1 MARTTVKRVEY
12 VNGIPRANLE
22 ELLAIFEKDKRLPS
36 VTSRRAWCKAR
47 KLDYGFINKWWWRRR
62 SAAVKEGYNLVNE
75 MYELPV
81 GTPPEIVE
89 EEEIIE
95 VETEEEEICVVEPPA
110 PTTPAPLSRKRR
122 IMSPNFDESLTI
134 PSSPLA
140 GGSDR
145 SSSRA
150 LQNSSPPIQGAYTPA
165 QIARKTVSFAPGTKD
180 LSPRRAKLSDLVLP
194 SFDEMDSCRERH
206 NPDITCDSC
215 SLRSPSTDPQTSP
228 APSSQNPV
236 APAIHA
242 SSAPILPSQEVIATS
257 LASQV
262 IAESQ
267 RNTTMPVS
275 YNQVVSAFPNST
287 AQVVYPNYNG
297 VSFAGS
303 DMARALYPFYL
314 PPAQSMPM
322 ASMFPMALP
331 SNPPFVFQLPSFPYN
346 ANPPPYTLMP
356 QMPGTGML
364 IDGNAFVQRGFSFP
378 QVPLLQP
385 TLEDSSRVYRADMDS
400 SQSLYWNL

>member
-1 MARTTVKRVEY
+1 MARTTVKRVKY

-22 ELLAIFEKDKRLPS
+22 ELVAIFEKDKRLPS
-36 VTSRRAWCKAR
+36 VMSRRAWCKAR
-47 KLDYGFINKWWWRRR
+47 KLEYGFINKWWWRRR

-89 EEEIIE
+89 EEEEIE
-95 VETEEEEICVVEPPA
+95 VASEEEEICVVEPPA
-110 PTTPAPLSRKRR
+110 LTTLAPLSRKRR
-122 IMSPNFDESLTI
+122 IASPIPDELFAL
-134 PSSPLA
+134 PSSPLVQ
-140 GGSDR
+140 GSDR
-145 SSSRA
+145 SSSRT
-150 LQNSSPPIQGAYTPA
+150 LQNSSSPIQGAYTPA

-180 LSPRRAKLSDLVLP
+180 LSPRSKLSDLVLP
-194 SFDEMDSCRERH
+194 SLDEMDSCRGRH

-228 APSSQNPV
+228 APSSQNSV
-236 APAIHA
+236 VLAIHT
-242 SSAPILPSQEVIATS
+242 SSAPVLPSQEVTATS
-257 LASQV
+257 LAPQV

-267 RNTTMPVS
+267 RNNSMPVS
-275 YNQVVSAFPNST
+275 YNQVVPAFPNAA
-287 AQVVYPNYNG
+287 AQILYPNYNG

-314 PPAQSMPM
+314 PPSQNMPM
-322 ASMFPMALP
+322 TSMFPMALQ
-331 SNPPFVFQLPSFPYN
+331 SNPSFVFQLPSLPYST
-346 ANPPPYTLMP
+346 NPPPYTLMP
-356 QMPGTGML
+356 QITGTGML
-364 IDGNAFVQRGFSFP
+364 IDGSAFAQRGFSFP

-385 TLEDSSRVYRADMDS
+385 TLEDSSRVYRADVDS

>member
-36 VTSRRAWCKAR
+36 VMSRRAWCKAR

-95 VETEEEEICVVEPPA
+95 VESEEEEIRVVEPPA

-122 IMSPNFDESLTI
+122 IMSPNPDESFTI
-134 PSSPLA
+134 PSSPLVR
-140 GGSDR
+140 GSDR
-145 SSSRA
+145 SSSRT

-180 LSPRRAKLSDLVLP
+180 LSPPRAKLSDLVLP
-194 SFDEMDSCRERH
+194 SFAEMDSCRGRH

-215 SLRSPSTDPQTSP
+215 SLRSPSTGAWIYQYFVYSSKRFCRSSNLSCSIVPELSRSGDPCFVCSDTPFSRSYCYI
-228 APSSQNPV
+228 ACSSGYRRISAQ
-236 APAIHA
+236 HYYA
-242 SSAPILPSQEVIATS
+242 S
-257 LASQV
+257 
-262 IAESQ
+262 
-267 RNTTMPVS
+267 
-275 YNQVVSAFPNST
+275 F
-287 AQVVYPNYNG
+287 
-297 VSFAGS
+297 
-303 DMARALYPFYL
+303 
-314 PPAQSMPM
+314 
-322 ASMFPMALP
+322 
-331 SNPPFVFQLPSFPYN
+331 
-346 ANPPPYTLMP
+346 
-356 QMPGTGML
+356 
-364 IDGNAFVQRGFSFP
+364 
-378 QVPLLQP
+378 LQP
-385 TLEDSSRVYRADMDS
+385 SRPCFS
-400 SQSLYWNL
+400 